1 MNGFA
6 SLKNSPH
13 NKTTVVVPSP
23 TSASCDRAM
32 STKVFTAGWT
42 ISNNFMI
49 VAPSLVIVVTPRLS
63 TTNLSN
69 PRGPK
74 VVRMVSTMAMHAL
87 MFEINWPLP
96 CEVSVPSFNKTIC
109 GSVLF
114 FKQQKKKKKKIYDE
128 YDDEYDTQKEEN
140 ECMCENK

>member
-114 FKQQKKKKKKIYDE
+114 FKQ
-128 YDDEYDTQKEEN
+128 EE
-140 ECMCENK
+140 EEEDLL

>member
-1 MNGFA
+1 
-6 SLKNSPH
+6 
-13 NKTTVVVPSP
+13 
-23 TSASCDRAM
+23 
-32 STKVFTAGWT
+32 
-42 ISNNFMI
+42 
-49 VAPSLVIVVTPRLS
+49 
-63 TTNLSN
+63 
-69 PRGPK
+69 
-74 VVRMVSTMAMHAL
+74 

-114 FKQQKKKKKKIYDE
+114 FKQQQKKKKKIYDE